1 MKITKSLLALTL
13 VTVPSFADTTGN
25 VFPNNPTTEQ
35 GIRPLPDVNR
45 TGWPWSRTY
54 SLGSGEHFESDPS
67 TSDQAESKEGKFHYP
82 PKRKLFGGAIEVD
95 DSKFLEANVYYHL
108 TTARAKALEIGADE
122 VDDHRVRFDVWQ
134 PYEEGQGSTR
144 DNAYFSS
151 GDFSIHFDRENPS
164 HKIHTGTDASVVVH
178 EYGHYVE
185 RVINPRYS
193 NTGTD
198 AEKNEARGL
207 GEGFADFFG
216 NYVLNTH
223 LHSEAFHRIHNH
235 EGGIRDAINTK
246 KYQDIAGKEV
256 HLMGAVFSGM
266 AWDMRLKLGVD
277 VYAKLII
284 AGIRAARAPVTYR
297 SAVQG
302 ILVADNQL
310 YQGAHVNELKAI
322 FRNRGLDPDVAPAR
336 AEGSSLGSVV
346 VKVAKALIPGW

>member
-1 MKITKSLLALTL
+1 MKIAKSLLALTL
-13 VTVPSFADTTGN
+13 LAVPSFAETTGN
-25 VFPNNPTTEQ
+25 VFPNNPTTEE
-35 GIRPLPDVNR
+35 GIRPLPDVGKS
-45 TGWPWSRTY
+45 GWLWWKTY
-54 SLGSGEHFESDPS
+54 SLGAGEHFESDPS
-67 TSDQAESKEGKFHYP
+67 TSDQAESDSGQFHYP
-82 PKRKLFGGAIEVD
+82 PKRDLFDGKQQID
-95 DSKFLEANVYYHL
+95 NSKFLEANVYYHL
-108 TTARAKALEIGADE
+108 TNARTKALEIGAEE
-122 VDDHRVRFDVWQ
+122 VDDHKVEYDVWQ
-134 PYEEGQGSTR
+134 PYEEDRSSTR
-144 DNAYFSS
+144 DNAFYSS
-151 GDFSIHFDRENPS
+151 SDHSIHFDRENPS
-164 HKIHTGTDASVVVH
+164 HKIHTATDASVIVH

-235 EGGIRDAINTK
+235 EGGIRSAINTK
-246 KYQDIAGKEV
+246 KYQDIQGKEV

-310 YQGAHVNELKAI
+310 YRGAHINDLKTI
-322 FRNRGLDPDVAPAR
+322 FRNRGLDPDVAPVR

-346 VKVAKALIPGW
+346 VKVARAILPGF